1 VLDEPHLPG
10 PADRLIA
17 SADRQLAQDAA
28 EGADGVDRDEQASG
42 DSTVESMSARHCSTS
57 RSRTLSCG
65 GTSGVAAARRAEGM
79 AKPLGRR
86 GGGAGGADV
95 FSHAAPAARRGCR
108 RSSGRSCGG
117 ASRNGRRR
125 RSDPPCRRARSR
137 AATAA
142 GMPASSKCRQ
152 ARTRTA
158 RREGRVVQGCGRA
171 PRSRERA
178 AHRRPPRARARGRK
192 RVPHQQHRALACDR
206 AGRWPITHLRRVPSA
221 Q

>member
-65 GTSGVAAARRAEGM
+65 QTSGVAAARRTEGM
-79 AKPLGRR
+79 ATPLGRR
-86 GGGAGGADV
+86 GGGAGGADG

-108 RSSGRSCGG
+108 RGGGRSCGG
-117 ASRNGRRR
+117 ASRNGRPSG
-125 RSDPPCRRARSR
+125 SDPPCRRAREGGDCG
-137 AATAA
+137 
-142 GMPASSKCRQ
+142 GMSQSSKCRE
-152 ARTRTA
+152 ARTRVA
-158 RREGRVVQGCGRA
+158 RREGRVVQDCGRA
-171 PRSRERA
+171 PRSRGRA

-192 RVPHQQHRALACDR
+192 LVPHQQHRALPCDR
-206 AGRWPITHLRRVPSA
+206 AGRWPIPHLRRAPSA